1 MSNATMKTYQ
11 YEGCVNIQFK
21 TNATSIEEAQEKMT
35 KGEGELT
42 FVDYDHLWDDHEQTK
57 IREVA

>member
-1 MSNATMKTYQ
+1 MKTYQ